1 MYTWKLPCDRL
12 GILSISSILP
22 QILPQTSSQTTPR
35 YPNPPSPPPKV
46 EFTGAQLQG
55 ATFRGATLDAVNF
68 AECDLDGADF
78 TGATI
83 VSAEFGNARGRAIG
97 LPAGVS
103 KSMATRG

>member
-1 MYTWKLPCDRL
+1 MCCTGELKEAIAPRANFSGAALSKVASPLPHGTR
-12 GILSISSILP
+12 
-22 QILPQTSSQTTPR
+22 TH
-35 YPNPPSPPPKV
+35 PPLPPKV